1 MNTKLLYL
9 FTRTPL
15 HVGAGS
21 SVGAIDQPIIRERHT
36 GFPVIPGS
44 SIKGVL
50 RDACRNDGQL
60 ATKEE
65 AIFGKQD
72 NAGKLTFGEAKVLA
86 FPVRSARGSFAFV
99 TCPLALER
107 FLRERPDDKQK
118 VPQEPDDMTCLAGE
132 SVTISRNGQTGVVLE
147 EYRFNRKA
155 GDEGKFPSD
164 WETALLGLLDDP
176 VWQAGKG
183 RFVLLSNG
191 DFSHFVKNAC
201 EVSQH
206 IKIDPKTGT
215 VEGGFLFNLEAVPA
229 ETLFFAPVTA
239 LSRANGELKDLEQL
253 LAAKP
258 VLQFGGDSTTGLG
271 FCTVKLADSV
281 NQQTDTAQKGA

>member
-1 MNTKLLYL
+1 MQKKLLYL

-15 HVGAGS
+15 HVGAGA

-50 RDACRNDGQL
+50 RDACRNDEQL
-60 ATKEE
+60 KAKEE

-72 NAGKLTFGEAKVLA
+72 DAGKLTFGEAKILA
-86 FPVRSARGSFAFV
+86 FPVRSAKGSFAFI

-107 FLRERPDDKQK
+107 FLRERPRDGQLK
-118 VPQEPDDMTCLAGE
+118 VPNEPQDMHCLAGDA
-132 SVTISRNGQTGVVLE
+132 VTITRAGQTGIVLE
-147 EYRFNRKA
+147 EYRFNRTA
-155 GDEGKFPSD
+155 AFPQD
-164 WETALLGLLDDP
+164 WELALLSLLDDP
-176 VWQAGKG
+176 VWHAGKG

-239 LSRANGELKDLEQL
+239 LSRANGELAELEKL
-253 LAAKP
+253 LQGKP

-271 FCTVKLADSV
+271 FCTVKL
-281 NQQTDTAQKGA
+281 N

>member
-1 MNTKLLYL
+1 MQKKLLYL

-15 HVGAGS
+15 HVGAGA

-50 RDACRNDGQL
+50 AACEPFLSRNDKGEYERTPL
-60 ATKEE
+60 GHAL
-65 AIFGKQD
+65 FGKQD
-72 NAGKLTFGEAKVLA
+72 DAGKLTFGEAKILA
-86 FPVRSARGSFAFV
+86 FPVRSAKGSFAFV

-107 FLRERPDDKQK
+107 FRREHGNLPKTPD
-118 VPQEPDDMTCLAGE
+118 EPKDMTCLAGDA
-132 SVTISRNGQTGVVLE
+132 VTINRNNQTGIVLE
-147 EYRFNRKA
+147 EYRFNRPA
-155 GDEGKFPSD
+155 GDAGKFPAE
-164 WETALLGLLDDP
+164 WEQALLGLLDDP
-176 VWQAGKG
+176 VWSTAKG
-183 RFVLLSNG
+183 RLVLLSNG

-215 VEGGFLFNLEAVPA
+215 VEGKFLFNLEAVPA

-239 LSRANGELKDLEQL
+239 LNRANGELTDLEQL
-253 LAAKP
+253 LKAKP

-271 FCTVKLADSV
+271 FCTVKLSDE
-281 NQQTDTAQKGA
+281 KGA